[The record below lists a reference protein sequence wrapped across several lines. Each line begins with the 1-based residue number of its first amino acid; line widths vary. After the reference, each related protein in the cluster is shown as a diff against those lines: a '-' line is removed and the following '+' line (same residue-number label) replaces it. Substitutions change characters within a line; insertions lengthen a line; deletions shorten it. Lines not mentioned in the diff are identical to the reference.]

1 LPIRE
6 EREDY
11 ERFVSTIA
19 YGGAMVKRNQAVSAS
34 IYASSM
40 WRWVSIYH
48 VAHTLAESLPAR
60 GQDKRRER

>member
-1 LPIRE
+1 
-6 EREDY
+6 
-11 ERFVSTIA
+11 
-19 YGGAMVKRNQAVSAS
+19 MVKRNQAVSAS